1 MHSHRDGKYHMILD
15 AGNGIHKAD
24 QYMPQTKPAHL
35 FLSHF
40 HLDHLAGLHI
50 LVKFNHSKGLD
61 IFGQTG
67 TKEALDNI
75 MRHPYTLPFEELNYK
90 TCVHELTEGVH
101 NVPYTVEC
109 RKLIHAD
116 PCYGYRFEI
125 DGKAVAYCT
134 DTGYCE
140 NAVKLARG
148 ADLLIAECSLKKG
161 QKTPGWPHLNPE
173 DALRIAGEAG
183 AKKLALTHFDAAL
196 YTTIAKR
203 EKAQAQARKIFPESF
218 VAYDGLSITI

>member
-1 MHSHRDGKYHMILD
+1 
-15 AGNGIHKAD
+15 
-24 QYMPQTKPAHL
+24 
-35 FLSHF
+35 
-40 HLDHLAGLHI
+40 
-50 LVKFNHSKGLD
+50 
-61 IFGQTG
+61 
-67 TKEALDNI
+67 

-161 QKTPGWPHLNPE
+161 QKNARLASSEPRRCAEDRWGGGRKETRPHAFRRGVIHNH
-173 DALRIAGEAG
+173 R
-183 AKKLALTHFDAAL
+183 
-196 YTTIAKR
+196 
-203 EKAQAQARKIFPESF
+203 
-218 VAYDGLSITI
+218 